1 MPSGPVVD
9 TLTAQDFLAEALTR
23 ASADDLRTVGAE
35 LRAKS
40 EAMRRIVGDTPAALD
55 REGLTALL
63 RWSFTTRR
71 HAAEVIDS
79 VGVESLA
86 AAIGDLLGSGDAV
99 DARVRRFAAAVPT
112 PRAFDLPGE
121 LLHFTAPDAYW
132 LWTRWMWDPENDTGA
147 LRLVTL
153 EEVDLV
159 GDDPGATYLL
169 VGRALAFVEE
179 TGKARGFTALA
190 EGLYGTDVF
199 LASVYAVYLHTVLG
213 MRMTREFTR
222 LAPPVT
228 ELVRR
233 LLGVHAIVPVQ
244 EG

>member
-9 TLTAQDFLAEALTR
+9 TLTAQDFLAEALAR
-23 ASADDLRTVGAE
+23 ASAEDLRAVGADLRTKTESVRRFLGDSPERLDAE
-35 LRAKS
+35 
-40 EAMRRIVGDTPAALD
+40 ALA
-55 REGLTALL
+55 RLMGWTF
-63 RWSFTTRR
+63 STRR
-71 HAAEVIDS
+71 HAAEVLEATGAD
-79 VGVESLA
+79 ELA
-86 AAIGDLLGSGDAV
+86 AAVADLVTSTDAP
-99 DARVRRFAAAVPT
+99 DERVRRFDAAVPT

-121 LLHFTAPDAYW
+121 ILHFSAPDSFW
-132 LWTRWMWDPENDTGA
+132 LWTRWMWDPDNDTGA

-153 EEVDLV
+153 DEVELA
-159 GDDPGATYLL
+159 GADRGETYLL
-169 VGRALAFVEE
+169 VGQALAFVEE
-179 TGKARGFTALA
+179 TGKARGFTALG

-222 LAPPVT
+222 LAPPVA

-233 LLGVHAIVPVQ
+233 LLGVHSRTTVQ